1 MLYRF
6 LKFLFAIIFK
16 IFYRIELYNKDNIP
30 NHNKN
35 LIICG
40 NHSSNLDPIILT
52 VYFDRPIYWM
62 GKKELF
68 ENKILGKI
76 LQQLG
81 VFPVDRNH
89 NDLRAIK
96 TSLKILKDNKVLGIF
111 PEGTRVKEINY
122 DEIKAGIALIAQKT
136 NSEIL
141 PVYIDSDFKLFKK
154 IKIYY
159 RKPIKIDKEKKYNN
173 TELMQISQDIM
184 RTIYGEEIKWKLY

>member
-16 IFYRIELYNKDNIP
+16 IFYRVELYNTENIP

-40 NHSSNLDPIILT
+40 NHSSNLDPIILA

-68 ENKILGKI
+68 ENKILAKI

-89 NDLRAIK
+89 NDLRAVK

-111 PEGTRVKEINY
+111 PEGTRAKEINY

-159 RKPIKIDKEKKYNN
+159 RKPIKIDKEIKYNN

-184 RTIYGEEIKWKLY
+184 RTIYGEERKWKLY